1 MIINCHPHGRTASA
15 TTTLVAHLLSTEGGQ
30 CVHLVRVRGSL
41 AQTLAAAVKDFTR
54 LRDGSRATV
63 AFLHLTLSPA
73 RPWSGEQR
81 DEAVARIRRALGAEQ
96 HGYALV
102 EHAGKPRARGESG
115 DTHWHILVCHVGP
128 DGRALDTAFLHA
140 RLEAVRASLEVDFGE
155 PLTASRR
162 TDAVARRLRAM
173 GRDDVAAAVE
183 AIRPAPDALP
193 RSGLTSATRARLA
206 RVGISAPTVRAEVLT
221 AYERS
226 DTGSGFKAALEELGL
241 DLVPGDTPWVWL
253 IRQDGHLIGAVDRL
267 VGRSRA
273 EVVARMTAPIGE
285 PSPDRTAM
293 RAAEPEQ
300 QAGSEVAP
308 AGSPSPRPQVPAA
321 LGDRE
326 TPADTGEPP
335 IGPGDRTTNTTPA
348 GSASWPAA
356 EDDVRGAAQIWT
368 DRIAREREALEETL
382 AELRCASPLPP
393 CRHAERRQAQARLD
407 AASAAERTAETAL
420 RHAQKS
426 ALAPRGIGARL
437 RDTLA
442 RMTGGMTQ
450 GEAEIQAA
458 AGALARARD
467 ARKAASDAVRQ
478 VREQIGQEAIAYE
491 KLREREAV
499 ERAPAERG
507 ILWDLAR
514 LRDQQI
520 VLERWP
526 QLALKGR
533 TAIEAAVDRLRRA
546 RVEDRREQWSAD
558 PRSPHARQMSSAD
571 EPPYRS
577 PAPCRP

>member
-1 MIINCHPHGRTASA
+1 
-15 TTTLVAHLLSTEGGQ
+15 
-30 CVHLVRVRGSL
+30 VRVRGSL
-41 AQTLAAAVKDFTR
+41 GQTLPAALADFTR
-54 LRDGSRATV
+54 LRDGSRAEV
-63 AFLHLTLSPA
+63 AFLHLPLSPA
-73 RPWSGEQR
+73 RPWSSEQR
-81 DEAVARIRRALGAEQ
+81 DEAVARIRRALGAEA
-96 HGYALV
+96 HGYVLV

-115 DTHWHILVCHVGP
+115 DTHYHLIVAHVGP
-128 DGRALDTAFLHA
+128 HGRALDTSHLYA
-140 RLEAVRASLEVDFGE
+140 RLEAVRATCEADFE
-155 PLTASRR
+155 ERLTASRR
-162 TDAVARRLRAM
+162 TDAVAWRLRAM
-173 GRDDVAAAVE
+173 GRADVAAAVE

-206 RVGISAPTVRAEVLT
+206 RLEISAPQVRAQVLT

-226 DTGSGFKAALEELGL
+226 DTAAGFKAALEELGL
-241 DLVPGDTPWVWL
+241 DLMPGDTPGVWL
-253 IRQDGHLIGAVDRL
+253 VRLDGHLVGAVDRL

-273 EVVARMTAPIGE
+273 AVTARMTAPVEKPE
-285 PSPDRTAM
+285 PDCIAM
-293 RAAEPEQ
+293 RVAETER
-300 QAGSEVAP
+300 QAGSVGAADPGLPATPVMPAAP
-308 AGSPSPRPQVPAA
+308 PVLSPFPRPQLPVA
-321 LGDRE
+321 LGERG
-326 TPADTGEPP
+326 TSVDTGEPP

-356 EDDVRGAAQIWT
+356 EDDVRGAARIWT

-437 RDTLA
+437 RETLA

-450 GEAEIQAA
+450 WEAEIQAA
-458 AGALARARD
+458 ADALARARD

-478 VREQIGQEAIAYE
+478 IREQIGQEAIAYE